1 MKIGM
6 VCYPTFGGSGIVAS
20 ELGHELAKLGHEIHF
35 ISYDIPARLNQ
46 FQKNIYFHDVEI
58 PRYPLLEFQLYSL
71 ALSGKIIDVVKYEK
85 IDLLHVH
92 YAIPHAISG
101 ILARDIMSGSANF
114 KVVTT
119 LHGTDVTLVG
129 MEPTFLPIVKYS
141 LDKSDGITAVSK
153 FLKDKTIQNFD
164 ISNEIEVIPNFVNTD
179 EYKRADLPEL
189 KHQFAPNGEKIIIHI
204 SNFRPVKRVPDVI
217 KVFYDVQKSV
227 PAKLILVGDG
237 PDRREAEE
245 LCRNLGICQHVRF
258 LGKMTSF
265 IELLSIADLFLLP
278 SQSESFGLAALEA
291 MACEVPVIGSNIG
304 GIPELIDH
312 GEAGY
317 VAEFGDTERMSRYAI
332 ELLTTPKKWSSFSQK
347 ARQIAVEKFN
357 SDFVVNQYLELYNKV
372 LR

>member
-58 PRYPLLEFQLYSL
+58 PRYPLFEFQLYSL
-71 ALSGKIIDVVKYEK
+71 ALSGKIIDVAKYEK

-101 ILARDIMSGSANF
+101 ILARDIMPDSSF

-141 LDKSDGITAVSK
+141 LDKSDGITAVSE
-153 FLKDKTIQNFD
+153 FLRAKTVQNFD
-164 ISNEIEVIPNFVNTD
+164 ISKKIEVIPNFVNTN
-179 EYKRADLPEL
+179 EYQRKALPEL
-189 KHQFAPNGEKIIIHI
+189 KHQFAPNDEKIIIHI
-204 SNFRPVKRVPDVI
+204 SNFRPVKRVLDVVKI
-217 KVFYDVQKSV
+217 FDSIHKVIPS
-227 PAKLILVGDG
+227 KLILVGDG
-237 PDRREAEE
+237 PDRHNAEE
-245 LCRNLGICQHVRF
+245 LCRNLGLCKDVRF
-258 LGKMTSF
+258 LGKMTNF
-265 IELLSIADLFLLP
+265 IELLSISDLFLLP

-291 MACEVPVIGSNIG
+291 MACGTPVIGSNIG
-304 GIPELIDH
+304 GIPELVVHD
-312 GEAGY
+312 EAGY
-317 VAEFGDTERMSRYAI
+317 VAEFGDTDRMSRYAV
-332 ELLTTPKKWSSFSQK
+332 ELLSNPKKWLSFSQK
-347 ARQIAVEKFN
+347 SRHIAVSKFN
-357 SDFVVNQYLELYNKV
+357 SDFVVQQYLDLYHKV
-372 LR
+372 LT